1 MENKIQTFAL
11 SALLSLI
18 FASSANAV
26 SLKENVDPIDTQ
38 QKVTVSQLD
47 FSEMYHNQ
55 DTDEDEDYDYED
67 DC

>member
-26 SLKENVDPIDTQ
+26 SLNENVDPIDTQ

-55 DTDEDEDYDYED
+55 DTDEDEDHDYED

>member
-1 MENKIQTFAL
+1 MEHKIQTFTL
-11 SALLSLI
+11 SAVLALI
-18 FASSANAV
+18 FASSAHAA
-26 SLKENVDPIDTQ
+26 SLMDNVDPIDTQ

-55 DTDEDEDYDYED
+55 DTDEDDDYDYED